1 MCSLKIFSKN
11 WWFSLAEVTS
21 GQLCH
26 CASKMA
32 VSWLGRPV
40 GREMGLGAERWVQD
54 IPTSAF
60 FIGQIWEDD
69 DPPWGLPDTQGE
81 SVVMICYDLLWPQ
94 LMGLQPGWWRIS
106 GCDPSAW
113 RLFGSC
119 ELSKL
124 DHVPTWL
131 TWYIPWPWIIRISA
145 APWREKNCRKLIE
158 FRSNQL
164 SHRTEAWTRPTFASQ
179 REGLWNLG
187 WFNRNR

>member
-32 VSWLGRPV
+32 VSWLGWPV

-81 SVVMICYDLLWPQ
+81 SVVMICYDHNWWGFNQVDEGFRVVIHLHDDYLDLSSFQSWI
-94 LMGLQPGWWRIS
+94 MFQPGWPGIS
-106 GCDPSAW
+106 PG
-113 RLFGSC
+113 RGS
-119 ELSKL
+119 SGFQPPH
-124 DHVPTWL
+124 D
-131 TWYIPWPWIIRISA
+131 RG
-145 APWREKNCRKLIE
+145 KNCRKLIE